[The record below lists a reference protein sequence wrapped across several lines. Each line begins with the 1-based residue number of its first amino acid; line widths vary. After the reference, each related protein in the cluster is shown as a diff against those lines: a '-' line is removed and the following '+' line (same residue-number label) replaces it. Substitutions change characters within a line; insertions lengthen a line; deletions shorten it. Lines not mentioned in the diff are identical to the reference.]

1 MTEHEEVDN
10 STFETGSTP
19 SAPEHEG
26 PKIGE
31 TRPAPKIGDTKP
43 SEPSGGEFVAPVTPV
58 STREEGRQ
66 PTPVVAATSE
76 EAEEKEAPGGTGR
89 KRRRR
94 GGRERRGKSVGRYM
108 MCVHVQGDHDPHRHA
123 RRAHPRRALRC
134 QRNRRNNADRWKP
147 LSRASTKCAAWH
159 GSRVR

>member
-43 SEPSGGEFVAPVTPV
+43 SEPSGGEFVAPVTPEKKV
-58 STREEGRQ
+58 DSRRQ
-66 PTPVVAATSE
+66 SLPRLPRKPRRRKRPVARGESGVAEAGESGGVKASAAT
-76 EAEEKEAPGGTGR
+76 
-89 KRRRR
+89 
-94 GGRERRGKSVGRYM
+94 
-108 MCVHVQGDHDPHRHA
+108 
-123 RRAHPRRALRC
+123 
-134 QRNRRNNADRWKP
+134 
-147 LSRASTKCAAWH
+147 
-159 GSRVR
+159 